1 MHLLR
6 DSISSQL
13 PSNRNRSFLVHKLVQ
28 AFGLLETQGDDNTV
42 KLQTLRPSPAQ
53 FRDLSAYHD
62 RDYLERLLKGEV
74 DGATVNSQQ
83 TEYGLEEDCPTFPHL
98 PDYVRLVAGAT
109 LAAAK
114 ALKEDSA
121 DVSICWDGGR
131 HHAQKAQASGFC
143 YVADCVLAILTLK
156 RALTATPERPLLKPR
171 VMYLDFDLHF
181 SDGVFEAFLG
191 SSAGSSS
198 PQTPP
203 DPDFDPFTLSLPPL
217 ERGAS
222 NKTFHRIWPL
232 VERVKDAFQPHYVVV
247 QCGADGL
254 AGDPYATWNWSL
266 DGEGSMGWCIGQV
279 CGWRSATLLLRG
291 GGYNSPNVARAWTQL
306 TSIALERPL
315 SPEADI
321 PDHGAFPLYAP
332 SFTLDVPPGNIQDQ
346 NTDPYLAHV
355 EDVFMQVAEAMRE
368 RMQPSG

>member
-1 MHLLR
+1 MIKLSSCRQRLLR
-6 DSISSQL
+6 
-13 PSNRNRSFLVHKLVQ
+13 
-28 AFGLLETQGDDNTV
+28 
-42 KLQTLRPSPAQ
+42 
-53 FRDLSAYHD
+53 
-62 RDYLERLLKGEV
+62 GEV
-74 DGATVNSQQ
+74 DGATDDSQQ
-83 TEYGLEEDCPTFPHL
+83 TEYGLEEDCPTFSHL

-114 ALKEDSA
+114 ALKEDSS

-156 RALTATPERPLLKPR
+156 RVPTATPERPLLKPR

-181 SDGVFEAFLG
+181 SDGVSEAFLG

-198 PQTPP
+198 PQVLTFSIHHTAPGFFP
-203 DPDFDPFTLSLPPL
+203 ASTLAALTDPSDPDFDPFTLSLPL

-279 CGWRSATLLLRG
+279 CGW
-291 GGYNSPNVARAWTQL
+291 
-306 TSIALERPL
+306 
-315 SPEADI
+315 
-321 PDHGAFPLYAP
+321 
-332 SFTLDVPPGNIQDQ
+332 
-346 NTDPYLAHV
+346 
-355 EDVFMQVAEAMRE
+355 QVCNAAAGRWWL
-368 RMQPSG
+368 